1 MLNIFIRGILLYLSA
16 LVVTRLMGKR
26 QVGQMQPFEL
36 VISLLV
42 ADLAA
47 APMGDVGVPIF
58 YGFVPLFAILIV
70 HQVFSFLMMHSVH
83 MRTLICGKPSIL
95 VQKGEVDERQ
105 LRIQRVNMDDL
116 VAQLRNQG
124 FVRMQDIE
132 TAVLETNGNLSVLPV
147 AHERPVT
154 PEDLNIYVS
163 PTSMPISLI
172 LDGRVYG
179 ENLNKAGHDRYWL
192 QTKLAQKG
200 LKPKDVLL
208 ALYYPSTHE
217 LHIQPKSQRRSA

>member
-1 MLNIFIRGILLYLSA
+1 MLNIFVRAILLYLSA

-26 QVGQMQPFEL
+26 QVAQMQPFEL

-47 APMGDVGVPIF
+47 APMGDVGVPIL
-58 YGFVPLFAILIV
+58 YGFVPLFALLII
-70 HQVFSFLMMHSVH
+70 HQVLSFVMMRSVR

-116 VAQLRNQG
+116 VAQLRGQG
-124 FVRMQDIE
+124 FIRMQDID

-147 AHERPVT
+147 AHEKAVT

-163 PTSMPISLI
+163 PMSMPLSLV

-179 ENLNKAGHDRYWL
+179 DNLQKAGHDRNWL
-192 QTKLAQKG
+192 EAKLLEKG
-200 LKPKDVLL
+200 LRPKDVLL
-208 ALYYPSTHE
+208 ALYYTASHE
-217 LHIQPKSQRRSA
+217 LHIQPKSNRRSA